1 MSSDDGK
8 KAMTPQARIGFIGLG
23 LMGGGMAMNI
33 LKKHG
38 QLNVCDLDERA
49 LAPLLE
55 AGALRMDSPRALGE
69 ASDIVLTSLPDP
81 AISKRVVLGA
91 EGLIEGLAA
100 GSTVIGMSTDGIETV
115 REIQA
120 ALAARQ
126 IRFVDC
132 PVGKGPTAAVAGELQ
147 LFAGGGRL
155 GEPVA
160 CLFCVAV
167 GATVGLGHHQGHG
180 AFEHFRVAPE
190 NVEGLVENFELLA
203 FSEEQAGEC
212 PVEIVASGDARG
224 FEGAQG
230 VDHAVRPDRDA
241 RRAQHAREVHDVVAE
256 VARAHWKYFPSGL
269 FTPSGFMASKRVST
283 PLLLRC
289 NSNSTAPGSYSRT
302 PDAFSIRPSAK
313 RSKCTFITLPCR
325 VVVQFIFWSDWKP
338 WIKSRQRPPSR
349 RKSYSTRMTLPPAVR
364 PAELA

>member
-55 AGALRMDSPRALGE
+55 AGAVRMDSPRALGA

-147 LFAGGGRL
+147 LFAAGDRETCDSLRWLLSMIGSKIDYCGPIGAGQAIKLANNLLSCGYGALISEAYAMAKKAGADLNIFCEALPQTAANSWPLQNVFVAKAFKGDFTPYFRLSAAHKDYKLVIAMADALGTPSHAARAVLDYYTAAANAGHGDRDFGAIALVNNPELL
-155 GEPVA
+155 GE
-160 CLFCVAV
+160 
-167 GATVGLGHHQGHG
+167 
-180 AFEHFRVAPE
+180 
-190 NVEGLVENFELLA
+190 
-203 FSEEQAGEC
+203 
-212 PVEIVASGDARG
+212 
-224 FEGAQG
+224 
-230 VDHAVRPDRDA
+230 
-241 RRAQHAREVHDVVAE
+241 
-256 VARAHWKYFPSGL
+256 
-269 FTPSGFMASKRVST
+269 
-283 PLLLRC
+283 
-289 NSNSTAPGSYSRT
+289 
-302 PDAFSIRPSAK
+302 
-313 RSKCTFITLPCR
+313 
-325 VVVQFIFWSDWKP
+325 
-338 WIKSRQRPPSR
+338 
-349 RKSYSTRMTLPPAVR
+349 
-364 PAELA
+364 

>member
-8 KAMTPQARIGFIGLG
+8 TAMTPQARIGFIGLG

-55 AGALRMDSPRALGE
+55 AGAVRMDSPRALGE

-147 LFAGGGRL
+147 LFAAGDRETCDSLRWLLSMIGSKIDYCGPIGAGQAIKLANNLLSCGYGALISEAYAMAKKAGADLNIFCEALPQTAANSWPLQNVFVAKAFKGDFTPYFRLSAAHKDYKLVIAMADALGTPSHAARAVLDYYTAAANAGHGDRDFGAIALVNNPELL
-155 GEPVA
+155 GE
-160 CLFCVAV
+160 
-167 GATVGLGHHQGHG
+167 
-180 AFEHFRVAPE
+180 
-190 NVEGLVENFELLA
+190 
-203 FSEEQAGEC
+203 
-212 PVEIVASGDARG
+212 
-224 FEGAQG
+224 
-230 VDHAVRPDRDA
+230 
-241 RRAQHAREVHDVVAE
+241 
-256 VARAHWKYFPSGL
+256 
-269 FTPSGFMASKRVST
+269 
-283 PLLLRC
+283 
-289 NSNSTAPGSYSRT
+289 
-302 PDAFSIRPSAK
+302 
-313 RSKCTFITLPCR
+313 
-325 VVVQFIFWSDWKP
+325 
-338 WIKSRQRPPSR
+338 
-349 RKSYSTRMTLPPAVR
+349 
-364 PAELA
+364 

>member
-8 KAMTPQARIGFIGLG
+8 TAMTPQARIGFIGLG

-55 AGALRMDSPRALGE
+55 AGAVRMDSPRALGD

-147 LFAGGGRL
+147 LFAAGDRETCDSLRWLLSMIGSKIDYCGPIGAGQAIKLANNLLSCGYGALISEAYAMAKKAGADLNIFCEALPQTAANSWPLQNVFVAKAFKGDFTPYFRLSAAHKDYKLVIAMADALGTPSHAARAVLDYYTAAANAGHGDRDFGAIALVNNPELL
-155 GEPVA
+155 GE
-160 CLFCVAV
+160 
-167 GATVGLGHHQGHG
+167 
-180 AFEHFRVAPE
+180 
-190 NVEGLVENFELLA
+190 
-203 FSEEQAGEC
+203 
-212 PVEIVASGDARG
+212 
-224 FEGAQG
+224 
-230 VDHAVRPDRDA
+230 
-241 RRAQHAREVHDVVAE
+241 
-256 VARAHWKYFPSGL
+256 
-269 FTPSGFMASKRVST
+269 
-283 PLLLRC
+283 
-289 NSNSTAPGSYSRT
+289 
-302 PDAFSIRPSAK
+302 
-313 RSKCTFITLPCR
+313 
-325 VVVQFIFWSDWKP
+325 
-338 WIKSRQRPPSR
+338 
-349 RKSYSTRMTLPPAVR
+349 
-364 PAELA
+364 

>member
-81 AISKRVVLGA
+81 AVSKRVVLGA
-91 EGLIEGLAA
+91 EGLIEGMAA

-147 LFAGGGRL
+147 LFAAGDRETCDSLRWLLSMIGSKIDYCGPIGAGQAIKLANNLLSCGYGALISEAYAMAKKAGADLNIFCEALPQTAANSWPLQNVFVAKAFKGDFSPYFRLSAAHKDYKLVIAMADALGTPSHAARAVLDYYTAAAAAGHGDRDFGAIALVNNPELL
-155 GEPVA
+155 GE
-160 CLFCVAV
+160 
-167 GATVGLGHHQGHG
+167 
-180 AFEHFRVAPE
+180 
-190 NVEGLVENFELLA
+190 
-203 FSEEQAGEC
+203 
-212 PVEIVASGDARG
+212 
-224 FEGAQG
+224 
-230 VDHAVRPDRDA
+230 
-241 RRAQHAREVHDVVAE
+241 
-256 VARAHWKYFPSGL
+256 
-269 FTPSGFMASKRVST
+269 
-283 PLLLRC
+283 
-289 NSNSTAPGSYSRT
+289 
-302 PDAFSIRPSAK
+302 
-313 RSKCTFITLPCR
+313 
-325 VVVQFIFWSDWKP
+325 
-338 WIKSRQRPPSR
+338 
-349 RKSYSTRMTLPPAVR
+349 
-364 PAELA
+364 

>member
-55 AGALRMDSPRALGE
+55 AGAVRMDSPRALGE

-120 ALAARQ
+120 ALAARH

-147 LFAGGGRL
+147 LFAAGDRETCDSLRWLLSMIGSKIDYCGPIGAGQAIKLANNLLSCGYGALISEAYAMAKKAGADLNIFCEALPQTAANSWPLQNVFVAKAFKGDFTPYFRLSAAHKDYKLVIAMADALGTPSHAARAVLDYYTAAANAGHGDRDFGAIALVNNPELL
-155 GEPVA
+155 GE
-160 CLFCVAV
+160 
-167 GATVGLGHHQGHG
+167 
-180 AFEHFRVAPE
+180 
-190 NVEGLVENFELLA
+190 
-203 FSEEQAGEC
+203 
-212 PVEIVASGDARG
+212 
-224 FEGAQG
+224 
-230 VDHAVRPDRDA
+230 
-241 RRAQHAREVHDVVAE
+241 
-256 VARAHWKYFPSGL
+256 
-269 FTPSGFMASKRVST
+269 
-283 PLLLRC
+283 
-289 NSNSTAPGSYSRT
+289 
-302 PDAFSIRPSAK
+302 
-313 RSKCTFITLPCR
+313 
-325 VVVQFIFWSDWKP
+325 
-338 WIKSRQRPPSR
+338 
-349 RKSYSTRMTLPPAVR
+349 
-364 PAELA
+364 

>member
-8 KAMTPQARIGFIGLG
+8 KAMTPQTRMGFIGLG

-55 AGALRMDSPRALGE
+55 AGAVRMDSPRALGD

-147 LFAGGGRL
+147 LFAAGDRETCDSLRWLLSMIGSKIDYCGPIGAGQAIKLANNLLSCGYGALISEAYAMAKKAGADLNIFCEALPQTAANSWPLQNVFVAKAFKGDFTPYFRLSAAHKDYKLVIAMADALGTPSHAARAVLDYYTAAANAGHGDRDFGAIALVNNPELL
-155 GEPVA
+155 GE
-160 CLFCVAV
+160 
-167 GATVGLGHHQGHG
+167 
-180 AFEHFRVAPE
+180 
-190 NVEGLVENFELLA
+190 
-203 FSEEQAGEC
+203 
-212 PVEIVASGDARG
+212 
-224 FEGAQG
+224 
-230 VDHAVRPDRDA
+230 
-241 RRAQHAREVHDVVAE
+241 
-256 VARAHWKYFPSGL
+256 
-269 FTPSGFMASKRVST
+269 
-283 PLLLRC
+283 
-289 NSNSTAPGSYSRT
+289 
-302 PDAFSIRPSAK
+302 
-313 RSKCTFITLPCR
+313 
-325 VVVQFIFWSDWKP
+325 
-338 WIKSRQRPPSR
+338 
-349 RKSYSTRMTLPPAVR
+349 
-364 PAELA
+364 

>member
-55 AGALRMDSPRALGE
+55 AGAVRMDSPRALGA

-91 EGLIEGLAA
+91 EGLIEGMAA
-100 GSTVIGMSTDGIETV
+100 ESTVIGMSTDGIETV

-120 ALAARQ
+120 ALAARH

-147 LFAGGGRL
+147 LFAAGDRETCDSLRWLLSMIGSKIDYCGPIGAGQAIKLANNLLSCGYGALISEAYAMAKKAGADLNIFCEALPQTAANSWPLQNVFVAKAFKGDFTPYFRLSAAHKDYKLVIAMADALGTPSHAARAVLDYYTAAANAGHGDRDFGAIALVNNPELL
-155 GEPVA
+155 GE
-160 CLFCVAV
+160 
-167 GATVGLGHHQGHG
+167 
-180 AFEHFRVAPE
+180 
-190 NVEGLVENFELLA
+190 
-203 FSEEQAGEC
+203 
-212 PVEIVASGDARG
+212 
-224 FEGAQG
+224 
-230 VDHAVRPDRDA
+230 
-241 RRAQHAREVHDVVAE
+241 
-256 VARAHWKYFPSGL
+256 
-269 FTPSGFMASKRVST
+269 
-283 PLLLRC
+283 
-289 NSNSTAPGSYSRT
+289 
-302 PDAFSIRPSAK
+302 
-313 RSKCTFITLPCR
+313 
-325 VVVQFIFWSDWKP
+325 
-338 WIKSRQRPPSR
+338 
-349 RKSYSTRMTLPPAVR
+349 
-364 PAELA
+364 

>member
-8 KAMTPQARIGFIGLG
+8 IAMTPPARIGFIGLG

-55 AGALRMDSPRALGE
+55 AGAVRMDSPRALGA

-100 GSTVIGMSTDGIETV
+100 ESTVIGMSTDGIETV

-120 ALAARQ
+120 ALAARR

-147 LFAGGGRL
+147 LFAAGDRETCDSLRWLLSMIGSKIDYCGPIGAGQAIKLANNLLSCGYGALISEAYAMAKKAGADLNIFCEALPQTAANSWPLQNVFVAKAFKGDFTPYFRLSAAHKDYKLVIAMADALGTPSHAARAVLDYYTAAANAGHGDRDFGAIALVNNPELL
-155 GEPVA
+155 GE
-160 CLFCVAV
+160 
-167 GATVGLGHHQGHG
+167 
-180 AFEHFRVAPE
+180 
-190 NVEGLVENFELLA
+190 
-203 FSEEQAGEC
+203 
-212 PVEIVASGDARG
+212 
-224 FEGAQG
+224 
-230 VDHAVRPDRDA
+230 
-241 RRAQHAREVHDVVAE
+241 
-256 VARAHWKYFPSGL
+256 
-269 FTPSGFMASKRVST
+269 
-283 PLLLRC
+283 
-289 NSNSTAPGSYSRT
+289 
-302 PDAFSIRPSAK
+302 
-313 RSKCTFITLPCR
+313 
-325 VVVQFIFWSDWKP
+325 
-338 WIKSRQRPPSR
+338 
-349 RKSYSTRMTLPPAVR
+349 
-364 PAELA
+364 

>member
-147 LFAGGGRL
+147 LFAAGDRETCDSLRWLLSMIGSKIDYCGPIGAGQAIKLANNLLSCGYGALISEAYAMAKKAGADLNIFCEALPQTAANSWPLQNVFVAKAFKGDFSPYFRLSAAHKDYKLVIAMADALGTPSHAARAVLDYYTAAAAAGHGDRDFGAIALVNNPELL
-155 GEPVA
+155 GE
-160 CLFCVAV
+160 
-167 GATVGLGHHQGHG
+167 
-180 AFEHFRVAPE
+180 
-190 NVEGLVENFELLA
+190 
-203 FSEEQAGEC
+203 
-212 PVEIVASGDARG
+212 
-224 FEGAQG
+224 
-230 VDHAVRPDRDA
+230 
-241 RRAQHAREVHDVVAE
+241 
-256 VARAHWKYFPSGL
+256 
-269 FTPSGFMASKRVST
+269 
-283 PLLLRC
+283 
-289 NSNSTAPGSYSRT
+289 
-302 PDAFSIRPSAK
+302 
-313 RSKCTFITLPCR
+313 
-325 VVVQFIFWSDWKP
+325 
-338 WIKSRQRPPSR
+338 
-349 RKSYSTRMTLPPAVR
+349 
-364 PAELA
+364 

>member
-8 KAMTPQARIGFIGLG
+8 EAMTPQTRIGFIGLG

-55 AGALRMDSPRALGE
+55 AGAVRMDSPRALGG

-81 AISKRVVLGA
+81 AVSKRVVLGA

-115 REIQA
+115 REIQV

-147 LFAGGGRL
+147 LFAAGDRETCDSLRWLLSMIGSKIDYCGPIGAGQAIKLANNLLSCGYGALISEAYAMAKKAGADLNIFCEALPQTAANSWPLQNVFVAKAFKGDFTPYFRLSAAHKDYKLVIAMADALGTPSHAARAVLDYYTAAADAGHGDRDFGAIALVNNPELL
-155 GEPVA
+155 GE
-160 CLFCVAV
+160 
-167 GATVGLGHHQGHG
+167 
-180 AFEHFRVAPE
+180 
-190 NVEGLVENFELLA
+190 
-203 FSEEQAGEC
+203 
-212 PVEIVASGDARG
+212 
-224 FEGAQG
+224 
-230 VDHAVRPDRDA
+230 
-241 RRAQHAREVHDVVAE
+241 
-256 VARAHWKYFPSGL
+256 
-269 FTPSGFMASKRVST
+269 
-283 PLLLRC
+283 
-289 NSNSTAPGSYSRT
+289 
-302 PDAFSIRPSAK
+302 
-313 RSKCTFITLPCR
+313 
-325 VVVQFIFWSDWKP
+325 
-338 WIKSRQRPPSR
+338 
-349 RKSYSTRMTLPPAVR
+349 
-364 PAELA
+364 